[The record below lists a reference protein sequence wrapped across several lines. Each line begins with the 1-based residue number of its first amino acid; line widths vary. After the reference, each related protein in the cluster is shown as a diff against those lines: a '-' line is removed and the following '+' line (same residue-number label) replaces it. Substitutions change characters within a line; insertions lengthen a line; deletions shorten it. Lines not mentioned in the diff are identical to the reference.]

1 MADFLILIR
10 SGTTDFD
17 LQDRICGSLS
27 IPLCAAGIAETN
39 LAAAA
44 MATMLPVALYTATA
58 GCALETSRLIG
69 RTLGLRPRRIANLE
83 NLNQGL
89 WQGMLVDEIRRR
101 QPRLYRQW
109 QENPWSIAPPDGELL
124 SEACERVE
132 PVLEKLLRR
141 HPSGRLALVVPE
153 PLGRIVRWL
162 IAGESLEDLWSRDPL
177 QPVFVEIPLASQWLS
192 GAERALDARY
202 PTVLQQPFAHSS
214 LLPHK
219 GGSLAKIRP

>member
-101 QPRLYRQW
+101 QPRL
-109 QENPWSIAPPDGELL
+109 
-124 SEACERVE
+124 
-132 PVLEKLLRR
+132 
-141 HPSGRLALVVPE
+141 
-153 PLGRIVRWL
+153 
-162 IAGESLEDLWSRDPL
+162 
-177 QPVFVEIPLASQWLS
+177 
-192 GAERALDARY
+192 
-202 PTVLQQPFAHSS
+202 
-214 LLPHK
+214 
-219 GGSLAKIRP
+219 